1 MADNK
6 IVWGKPPSE
15 NISLDE
21 CEWYHVMEIPGI
33 DGLTGP
39 ATFDCREDIGNI
51 LGNLDYKGKK
61 VLNLGSITGY
71 LSFEAERRGGD
82 VTSIDLSV
90 DPLEMT
96 KKQATERDWV
106 PRANEDW
113 KKDLLAFMEREV
125 LRRNAF
131 WYAHKALNSKS
142 RMLIS
147 HANNLPKE
155 LELHDIGII
164 FSVLVHIRDP
174 FLALQRM
181 CSHVNEKIVI
191 TELGG
196 YPTYFFKLL
205 PSSAYIGIKNVIARF
220 LEKNDTLLN
229 KLPNFIN
236 KRLFRNRPV
245 VRFLPD
251 MERSA
256 SKWWSFTPETII
268 AMLKV
273 LGFGKTRVNYHYY
286 KTAKNSI
293 SSIPDK
299 KKLWQFTVVGER
311 TVPIEKCDYNY
322 DAN

>member
-1 MADNK
+1 MTDNT
-6 IVWGKPPSE
+6 ILWGKPPSD
-15 NISLDE
+15 NITLDE
-21 CEWYHVMEIPGI
+21 CEWYHAMEIPGI
-33 DGLTGP
+33 PDSGVTP
-39 ATFDCREDIGNI
+39 SVSFDCREDIGNI
-51 LGNLDYKGKK
+51 LGNLDYNGKK

-90 DPLEMT
+90 DPTQMS
-96 KKQATERDWV
+96 KQQATERDWV

-113 KKDLLAFMEREV
+113 KKDLKGFMDREV

-131 WYAHKALNSKS
+131 WYAHKALKSKS
-142 RMLIS
+142 RMVIS

-155 LELHDIGII
+155 LETHDIGVI

-181 CSHVNEKIVI
+181 CSHVNEKMVV

-196 YPTYFFKLL
+196 YPIYIFKYIPASTYIWIRN
-205 PSSAYIGIKNVIARF
+205 SIANF
-220 LEKNDTLLN
+220 LAKYDTLLH

-236 KRLFRNRPV
+236 KRLFRNKPTMT
-245 VRFLPD
+245 FLPNMD
-251 MERSA
+251 RSVF
-256 SKWWSFTPETII
+256 KWWKFQPETLI

-273 LGFGKTRVNYHYY
+273 LGFGNAKVNYHYY
-286 KTAKNSI
+286 LHAKSGQKVWN
-293 SSIPDK
+293 
-299 KKLWQFTVVGER
+299 FTVVAER
-311 TVPIEKCDYNY
+311 IVPMEECDYNY

>member
-1 MADNK
+1 MTDNT
-6 IVWGKPPSE
+6 ILWGKPPSD

-21 CEWYHVMEIPGI
+21 CEWYHAMEIPGI
-33 DGLTGP
+33 PDSGVTP
-39 ATFDCREDIGNI
+39 SVSFDCREDIGNI
-51 LGNLDYKGKK
+51 LGNLDYNGKK

-90 DPLEMT
+90 DPTQMS
-96 KKQATERDWV
+96 KQQATERDWV

-113 KKDLLAFMEREV
+113 KKDLKGFMNREV

-155 LELHDIGII
+155 LDAHDIGII
-164 FSVLVHIRDP
+164 FSVLLHIRDP

-196 YPTYFFKLL
+196 FPTYFGKLI
-205 PSSAYIGIKNVIARF
+205 PSSAYIKYKDTIARF
-220 LEKNDTLLN
+220 KENNKTLIN
-229 KLPNFIN
+229 KLPNFIG
-236 KRLFRNRPV
+236 KRFRNHPAMT
-245 VRFLPD
+245 FLPD
-251 MERSA
+251 YNRTA
-256 SKWWSFTPETII
+256 SKWWSFRPETII
-268 AMLKV
+268 AMLDI
-273 LGFGKTRVNYHYY
+273 LGFGKTKVNYHYY
-286 KTAKNSI
+286 MHVKG
-293 SSIPDK
+293 K
-299 KKLWQFTVVGER
+299 KMWNFTVVGER

>member
-1 MADNK
+1 MTKDN
-6 IVWGKPPSE
+6 ILWGKPPSD

-21 CEWYHVMEIPGI
+21 CEWYHAMEIPGI
-33 DGLTGP
+33 GGDNLTP
-39 ATFDCREDIGNI
+39 SISFDCRDDIGNI

-90 DPLEMT
+90 DQSQMAKE
-96 KKQATERDWV
+96 QATERDWV

-113 KKDLLAFMEREV
+113 KKDLKGFMVREA

-155 LELHDIGII
+155 LETHDIGII

-191 TELGG
+191 TELGA
-196 YPTYFFKLL
+196 YPTYIFKYL
-205 PSSAYIGIKNVIARF
+205 PDSVYIKYRDSIAAFKKNN
-220 LEKNDTLLN
+220 ENLLN
-229 KLPNFIN
+229 KIPNFIS
-236 KRLFRNRPV
+236 KRFRNPTSMT
-245 VRFLPD
+245 FLPQYG
-251 MERSA
+251 RTA
-256 SKWWSFTPETII
+256 SKWWAFNPETII
-268 AMLKV
+268 AMLKI
-273 LGFGKTRVNYHYY
+273 LGFGKTTVNYHYY
-286 KTAKNSI
+286 KHVEG
-293 SSIPDK
+293 K
-299 KKLWQFTVVGER
+299 KVWNFTVVGER
-311 TVPIEKCDYNY
+311 TIPIEKCDYDY